1 MFQENQ
7 ICTKRKNLSAAVILV
22 LLCNSI
28 RTKISAI
35 TEIISNACQLKTE
48 FFKNLERDG
57 SVIILIDDHPMILHE
72 IEKTSKDVVLLKDT
86 VLVD

>member
-1 MFQENQ
+1 MKTKYAQSVR
-7 ICTKRKNLSAAVILV
+7 ICPQAVILV

-48 FFKNLERDG
+48 FF
-57 SVIILIDDHPMILHE
+57 
-72 IEKTSKDVVLLKDT
+72 TSISSLLLSTEPGFSKISA
-86 VLVD
+86 VSIGI